1 MENENINFGK
11 KKEKVHLTDWSYNYP
26 VWAVFSPKTIIGCNG
41 IVFAEAS
48 SLAVYRYFQTASLKL
63 VCKLLRDLDFFSSKC
78 LNLKKFS
85 RNIVHK
91 TTLAM

>member
-26 VWAVFSPKTIIGCNG
+26 VWAVFSPKTIIACNG

-48 SLAVYRYFQTASLKL
+48 SLAVYIIFFFKTSVQHFLETWI
-63 VCKLLRDLDFFSSKC
+63 FSSKC
-78 LNLKKFS
+78 LN
-85 RNIVHK
+85 
-91 TTLAM
+91 